1 MNIIDRFKKAIE
13 RAYAKGKITDAGLT
27 KAQNIKVITAPERVK
42 IAKNKPVK
50 PKDKP
55 KP

>member
-13 RAYAKGKITDAGLT
+13 RAYAKGRITDAGLA
-27 KAQNIKVITAPERVK
+27 KAQNIKVITASERAK
-42 IAKNKPVK
+42 IAKNKPK
-50 PKDKP
+50 GNP